1 MAASLPEKSQTASDW
16 IATLQLRWLALIGE
30 RFSPLPNRR
39 EFATA
44 LAGAH
49 TPVRS
54 EVPGTAAA
62 RSSYRPAAKAPR
74 RTAELLP
81 LQSRAVRGAVD
92 GSLPPARILR
102 KTMSSTAGNDTAK
115 DSMDEIKADP
125 EQRPQGTSPPS
136 LLGSYFEAGDEDQG
150 EELGTTQVLI
160 AHAFVHRTV
169 VSYLAYIANL
179 PLSCVFC
186 SSASPHAEPGVFD
199 VTTTQSGW

>member
-81 LQSRAVRGAVD
+81 LQSRAVRVAVD

-102 KTMSSTAGNDTAK
+102 KTMSSTAGNKTAQ
-115 DSMDEIKADP
+115 DSMDEIKAVP
-125 EQRPQGTSPPS
+125 ERRSQGTSSPS

-150 EELGTTQVLI
+150 EPLGSTHCLVNRNSSPWESHAPRVGLTGVLS
-160 AHAFVHRTV
+160 HVR
-169 VSYLAYIANL
+169 L
-179 PLSCVFC
+179 P
-186 SSASPHAEPGVFD
+186 SALRLTHFL
-199 VTTTQSGW
+199 

>member
-1 MAASLPEKSQTASDW
+1 MDRTSCLDVRLSYA
-16 IATLQLRWLALIGE
+16 E
-30 RFSPLPNRR
+30 RSRADRPLSNRR

-54 EVPGTAAA
+54 KVPGTAAA

-102 KTMSSTAGNDTAK
+102 KTMSSTAGNKTAK
-115 DSMDEIKADP
+115 DSMDEIKAVP
-125 EQRPQGTSPPS
+125 EQRSQGTSSPS

-150 EELGTTQVLI
+150 EPLGSTQ
-160 AHAFVHRTV
+160 
-169 VSYLAYIANL
+169 
-179 PLSCVFC
+179 
-186 SSASPHAEPGVFD
+186 
-199 VTTTQSGW
+199 